1 MFNEQNVAEYLLYS
15 RIQDTLMTL
24 GTNAI
29 LKMNVNLYFDKRS
42 NGRDY
47 YRNEVQF
54 IDKNGHLSRKVIRRI
69 DGIITIENMKVI
81 NGKKDF
87 VIIRACD
94 LEMMR
99 LLLLPWFEK
108 VISEMNN
115 IYSMRDDKLYLD
127 ESVVNPIEVSLVGHS
142 KLWFKPS
149 LIKNTY
155 NEEISPCI
163 DMFMNTPE
171 NVSKIPM
178 DSVYGFMHILRL
190 FQMHQYIATV
200 LSSKEN
206 DLTGINLYDIT
217 GSQELN
223 PIRSFKYE
231 EPEHVKRK
239 REEYKRGF
247 FEKEIEKRNLDI

>member
-29 LKMNVNLYFDKRS
+29 VKMNVNLYFDTRS
-42 NGRDY
+42 NNRDY

-54 IDKNGHLSRKVIRRI
+54 IDKKGNLSRKIIRRI
-69 DGIITIENMKVI
+69 DGIITIENMKVS

-99 LLLLPWFEK
+99 LSLLPWFENF
-108 VISEMNN
+108 ISKMSE
-115 IYSMRDDKLYLD
+115 IYSLRDDKLYLD
-127 ESVVNPIEVSLVGHS
+127 ENVVQPIEVALVGHS

-149 LIKNTY
+149 LLKNNYT
-155 NEEISPCI
+155 EEISPCI
-163 DMFMNTPE
+163 DMYMNTPE

-178 DSVYGFMHILRL
+178 DSIYGFMHIIRL

-200 LSSKEN
+200 LSSQERE
-206 DLTGINLYDIT
+206 LTGLNLYDIT

-239 REEYKRGF
+239 REEYKKGF
-247 FEKEIEKRNLDI
+247 FDKEIEKRNLEF